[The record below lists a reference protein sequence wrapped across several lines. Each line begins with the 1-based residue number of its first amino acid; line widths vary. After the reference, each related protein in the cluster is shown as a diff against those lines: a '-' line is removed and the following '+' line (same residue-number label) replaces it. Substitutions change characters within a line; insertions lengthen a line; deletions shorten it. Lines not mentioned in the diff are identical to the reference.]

1 VCSCARVV
9 LEYLQPSINQV
20 STEKEAADDDGARD
34 EGRDMQDVYEE
45 PYQGDVEN
53 GEEPARP
60 KVVEECLVREVPD
73 DWHGVQAIDLAL

>member
-1 VCSCARVV
+1 
-9 LEYLQPSINQV
+9 
-20 STEKEAADDDGARD
+20 
-34 EGRDMQDVYEE
+34 MQDVYEE